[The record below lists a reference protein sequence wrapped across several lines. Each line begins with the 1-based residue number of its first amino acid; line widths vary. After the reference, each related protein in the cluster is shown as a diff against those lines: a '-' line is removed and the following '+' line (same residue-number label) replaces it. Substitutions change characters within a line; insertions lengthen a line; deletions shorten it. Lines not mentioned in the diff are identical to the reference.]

1 MSPDCF
7 LTLRSLTHSLTHS
20 LTQVDGGNTC
30 KEEEKKQKK
39 KRGWETS
46 VRGTFLTLRAH

>member
-1 MSPDCF
+1 MDGILVHSS
-7 LTLRSLTHSLTHS
+7 TL
-20 LTQVDGGNTC
+20 QEGGFGEGENTC

-39 KRGWETS
+39 KRERETS

>member
-20 LTQVDGGNTC
+20 LTQVDGENTC

-39 KRGWETS
+39 KRERETS